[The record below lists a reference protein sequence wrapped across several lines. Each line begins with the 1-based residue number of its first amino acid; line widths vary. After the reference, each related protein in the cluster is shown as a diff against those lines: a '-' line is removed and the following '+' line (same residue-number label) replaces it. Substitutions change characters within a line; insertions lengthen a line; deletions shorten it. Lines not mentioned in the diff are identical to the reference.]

1 MIADRIGQC
10 KVFLPIY
17 HKNNNFL
24 EKKNSQVMKERE
36 ICIKR
41 LKDRDW
47 LINTTTLNV
56 IGLLSCPI
64 KTWQVN

>member
-1 MIADRIGQC
+1 MGMIADRIGQC
-10 KVFLPIY
+10 KVFLAIY

-41 LKDRDW
+41 LTKEA
-47 LINTTTLNV
+47 
-56 IGLLSCPI
+56 
-64 KTWQVN
+64 